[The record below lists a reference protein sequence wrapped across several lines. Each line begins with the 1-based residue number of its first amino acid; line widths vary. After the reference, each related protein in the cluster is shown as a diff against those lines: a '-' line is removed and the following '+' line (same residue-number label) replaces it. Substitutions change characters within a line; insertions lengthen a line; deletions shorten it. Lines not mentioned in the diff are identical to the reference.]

1 MSYGLKYIIP
11 FKTIS
16 EVPCELILE
25 ADGFVGGPMELKAG
39 ESPFRPKDDTLDLLA
54 PIRSWRGSIQVFGSD
69 YLQDLYTSGPQGI
82 RVTLYENG
90 LVKRLGYLTPDTFSQ
105 DFSSPNFIY
114 EMEVVAALSTLK
126 YKKFDLTADKV
137 TFLEIIKRARDLSG
151 YVDLYLTNS
160 VCGKLDENIYELASI
175 ASGNFF
181 DELNEAMTYYE
192 VLEEIAK
199 YLGCCFT
206 PFEDDLYLVDYLAIK
221 KGFNGYHKYSGN
233 TKTSVTLSDSR
244 EVNSVG
250 HKGTGSTISRI
261 PGKNK
266 IAVNCS
272 LYEVKDFLPNI
283 DDAVEKSVW
292 GGYSTVS
299 YRKPYSG
306 KTVPPT
312 HTLITVPLV
321 CDDNSNVYYYYSDM
335 TPIVSDQKPFT
346 AEAYSALMKV
356 VRYTSDNVPTKLSF
370 DSELFV
376 KNYSSRANALDG
388 KILQETHPVLKLK
401 SEKRFFVHNKI
412 YFAFSCEVQVN
423 IENNDVSGYDGIIN
437 TDPTEEAS
445 SDMEWRIPAKLR
457 IGNYYY
463 NGSAWTTT
471 NSVFYVPIP
480 IKKGSSKFGTLLKTK
495 NTNTYTMGLGDL
507 SGYIINPPS
516 APIFGDIELTLYA
529 IYNASMASSLILLFG
544 AKWTF
549 IKNIKL
555 EQTIQDLDG
564 IYEFKEEKEDL
575 IYESEISEDFI
586 DEADDI
592 DLKIC
597 TNTDGKI
604 SLSSVITD
612 SGLLDGIKSLSVPF
626 TGVAEEALINRALQ
640 IYDSPRYQINPTL
653 NNVLLPYSLVTEN
666 HLPGS
671 TFVVCGGEE
680 NIKME
685 SCTYNLIEI

>member
-1 MSYGLKYIIP
+1 MYGLKYTIP

-16 EVPCELILE
+16 DIDCVVNVELKDYIGSSVELI
-25 ADGFVGGPMELKAG
+25 GGG
-39 ESPFRPKDDTLDLLA
+39 EPFSIDTEDEDVLV
-54 PIRSWRGSIQVFGSD
+54 PIRSSLATLSVYGSD
-69 YLQDLYTSGPQGI
+69 YLKDLYTSDPQGI
-82 RVTLYENG
+82 RIKLLVNG
-90 LVKRLGYLTPDTFSQ
+90 SVKWIGFLTPDTFNQ
-105 DFSSPNFIY
+105 DFSSPEFIY
-114 EMEVVAALSTLK
+114 EMECVAALSTLK
-126 YKKFDLTADKV
+126 HKKFDLTADKV
-137 TFLEIIKRARDLSG
+137 TFLDIIKRARDLSG
-151 YVDLYLTNS
+151 YVDLYLTDS
-160 VCGKLDENIYELASI
+160 VRGKLDENIYELAGV

-199 YLGCCFT
+199 YLVECTFT
-206 PFEDDLYLVDYLAIK
+206 PFEDDLYLLDYLAIK

-233 TKTSVTLSDSR
+233 TKTSVTLSDSM

-250 HKGTGSTISRI
+250 YKGTGSTISRI

-292 GGYSTVS
+292 SGYSTVS

-335 TPIVSDQKPFT
+335 TPILSDQKPFT

-356 VRYTSDNVPTKLSF
+356 VRYTSDNIPTKLSF

-388 KILQETHPVLKLK
+388 KILQETHPVLNLK

-555 EQTIQDLDG
+555 EQTIQDLEG
-564 IYEFKEEKEDL
+564 IYEFKEEKKDL

-626 TGVAEEALINRALQ
+626 TGVAEEAIIEKALQ
-640 IYDSPRYQINPTL
+640 IYDSPRCQINPTL

-680 NIKME
+680 NVKME

>member
-1 MSYGLKYIIP
+1 MYGLKYTIP

-16 EVPCELILE
+16 DIDCVVNVELKDYIGSSVELI
-25 ADGFVGGPMELKAG
+25 GGG
-39 ESPFRPKDDTLDLLA
+39 EPFSIDTEDVDVLA
-54 PIRSWRGSIQVFGSD
+54 PIRSSLATLSVYGSD
-69 YLQDLYTSGPQGI
+69 YLKDLYTSDPQGI
-82 RVTLYENG
+82 RIKLLVNG
-90 LVKRLGYLTPDTFSQ
+90 SVKWIGFLTPDTFNQ
-105 DFSSPNFIY
+105 DFSSPEFIY
-114 EMEVVAALSTLK
+114 EMECVAALSTLK
-126 YKKFDLTADKV
+126 HKKFDLTADKV
-137 TFLEIIKRARDLSG
+137 TFLDIIKRARDLSG
-151 YVDLYLTNS
+151 YIDLYLTDS
-160 VCGKLDENIYELASI
+160 VRGKLDENIYELAGV

-199 YLGCCFT
+199 YLVECTFT
-206 PFEDDLYLVDYLAIK
+206 PFEDDLYLLDYLAIK

-250 HKGTGSTISRI
+250 YKGTGSTISRI

-292 GGYSTVS
+292 SGYSSVS
-299 YRKPYSG
+299 GQKNS
-306 KTVPPT
+306 KSPT

-356 VRYTSDNVPTKLSF
+356 VRYTSDNVPSKLSF

-376 KNYSSRANALDG
+376 KNYSSWSSGLEG
-388 KILQETHPVLKLK
+388 KILQETHPVLNLK

-423 IENNDVSGYDGIIN
+423 VDNFSDISRADGLIN
-437 TDPTEEAS
+437 TDPVGKAG
-445 SDMEWRIPAKLR
+445 SDKEWRIPLKLR

-463 NGSAWTTT
+463 NGTAWTTT

-480 IKKGSSKFGTLLKTK
+480 IKKDAFRFGTLLKTK

-529 IYNASMASSLILLFG
+529 IKNSDMGVPPQTEFSS
-544 AKWTF
+544 KWTF

-555 EQTIQDLDG
+555 EQTIQDLEG

-626 TGVAEEALINRALQ
+626 NGVAEEAIIEKALQ

-680 NIKME
+680 NLKME

>member
-1 MSYGLKYIIP
+1 MYGLKYTIP

-16 EVPCELILE
+16 DIDCFVNVELKDYIGSSVELI
-25 ADGFVGGPMELKAG
+25 GGG
-39 ESPFRPKDDTLDLLA
+39 EPFSIDTEDVDVLA
-54 PIRSWRGSIQVFGSD
+54 PIRSSLATLSVYGSD
-69 YLQDLYTSGPQGI
+69 YLKDLYTSDPQGI
-82 RVTLYENG
+82 RIKLLVNG
-90 LVKRLGYLTPDTFSQ
+90 SVKWIGFLTPDTFNQ
-105 DFSSPNFIY
+105 DFSSPEFIY
-114 EMEVVAALSTLK
+114 EMECVAALSTLK
-126 YKKFDLTADKV
+126 RKKFDLTADKV
-137 TFLEIIKRARDLSG
+137 TFLDIIKRARDLSG
-151 YVDLYLTNS
+151 YVDLYLTDS
-160 VCGKLDENIYELASI
+160 VRGKLDENIYELASI

-181 DELNEAMTYYE
+181 DELGEAMTYYE

-206 PFEDDLYLVDYLAIK
+206 PFEDDLYLLDYLAIK

-292 GGYSTVS
+292 SGYSTVS

-346 AEAYSALMKV
+346 AEAYSALMKA

-370 DSELFV
+370 DTELFI
-376 KNYSSRANALDG
+376 KNYSSVENALAG
-388 KILQETHPVLKLK
+388 KILQETHPVLNLK

-412 YFAFSCEVQVN
+412 YFAFSCEVQSN
-423 IENNDVSGYDGIIN
+423 LDKFYFSGADALIN
-437 TDPTEEAS
+437 TESYGKAT
-445 SDMEWRIPAKLR
+445 SDMEWRIPARLR

-463 NGSAWTTT
+463 NGTAWTTT
-471 NSVFYVPIP
+471 NSVFYIPIP
-480 IKKGSSKFGTLLKTK
+480 IKEGSSMFGTSLKTK
-495 NTNTYTMGLGDL
+495 NTNTYQMGLGDL

-516 APIFGDIELTLYA
+516 APIFGDIELILYA
-529 IYNASMASSLILLFG
+529 IHHDIMNAGLNADYG

-555 EQTIQDLDG
+555 EQTIQDLEG

-612 SGLLDGIKSLSVPF
+612 SGLLDWIKSLSVPF
-626 TGVAEEALINRALQ
+626 TGVAEEAIIEKALQ

-680 NIKME
+680 NVKME

>member
-11 FKTIS
+11 FRTIS
-16 EVPCELILE
+16 EIPCEIRLE
-25 ADGFVGGPMELKAG
+25 VLGYVGGSVELIAG
-39 ESPFRPKDDTLDLLA
+39 EDPIRTTDDAFDLLG
-54 PIRSWRGSIQVFGSD
+54 PIRSWSGTIQVFGSD
-69 YLQDLYTSGPQGI
+69 YLQDLYTSSPQGI
-82 RVTLYENG
+82 RVTVYEND

-105 DFSSPNFIY
+105 DFSSPKFIY

-126 YKKFDLTADKV
+126 HKKFDLTADKV

-151 YVDLYLTNS
+151 YVDLYLTDS
-160 VCGKLDENIYELASI
+160 VRGKLDENIYELASV

-181 DELNEAMTYYE
+181 DELGEAMTYYE

-221 KGFNGYHKYSGN
+221 KGFNGYYKYSGN

-250 HKGTGSTISRI
+250 YKGTGSTISRI

-272 LYEVKDFLPNI
+272 LYELKDFLPNI
-283 DDAVEKSVW
+283 DDAVEKTVW
-292 GGYSTVS
+292 GGYDPIS
-299 YRKPYSG
+299 YRKPYKG

-312 HTLITVPLV
+312 HTLIAVPLV

-370 DSELFV
+370 DSELFI

-388 KILQETHPVLKLK
+388 KILQETHPVLNLK
-401 SEKRFFVHNKI
+401 SEKRFFVHDKI
-412 YFAFSCEVQVN
+412 YFVFSCEVQVN
-423 IENNDVSGYDGIIN
+423 IENTNVSGDDGRIN
-437 TDPTEEAS
+437 TDPTGEAS
-445 SDMEWRIPAKLR
+445 NDMEWRIPARLR

-463 NGSAWTTT
+463 NGTAWTTT

-480 IKKGSSKFGTLLKTK
+480 IKKGSSMFGTSLKTK
-495 NTNTYTMGLGDL
+495 NTNTYKMGLGDL

-516 APIFGDIELTLYA
+516 TPIFGDIELTLYA
-529 IYNASMASSLILLFG
+529 IYNANMASFLILFFG

-555 EQTIQDLDG
+555 EQTIQDLEG

-604 SLSSVITD
+604 LLSSVITD

-626 TGVAEEALINRALQ
+626 TGVAEEAIIEKALQ
-640 IYDSPRYQINPTL
+640 IYDAPRYQINPAL

-666 HLPGS
+666 NLPGS

>member
-1 MSYGLKYIIP
+1 MYGLKYTIP

-16 EVPCELILE
+16 DIDCVVNVELKDYIGSSVELI
-25 ADGFVGGPMELKAG
+25 GGG
-39 ESPFRPKDDTLDLLA
+39 EPFSIDTEDVDVLA
-54 PIRSWRGSIQVFGSD
+54 PIRSSLATLSVYGSG
-69 YLQDLYTSGPQGI
+69 YLKDLYTSDPQGI
-82 RVTLYENG
+82 RIKL
-90 LVKRLGYLTPDTFSQ
+90 LVNSSVKWIGFLTPDTFNQ
-105 DFSSPNFIY
+105 DFSSPEFIY
-114 EMEVVAALSTLK
+114 EMECVAALSTLK
-126 YKKFDLTADKV
+126 HKKFDLTADKV
-137 TFLEIIKRARDLSG
+137 TFLDIIKRARDLSG
-151 YVDLYLTNS
+151 YIDLYLTDS
-160 VCGKLDENIYELASI
+160 VRGKLDENIYELAGV

-181 DELNEAMTYYE
+181 DELGEAMTYYE

-199 YLGCCFT
+199 YLVGCTFT
-206 PFEDDLYLVDYLAIK
+206 PFEDDLFLVDYLAIK

-250 HKGTGSTISRI
+250 YKGTGSTISRI

-266 IAVNCS
+266 ISVNCS

-283 DDAVEKSVW
+283 DDAVEKSAW
-292 GGYSTVS
+292 SGYSETS
-299 YRKPYSG
+299 YRKNS
-306 KTVPPT
+306 KSPT
-312 HTLITVPLV
+312 HSLITVPLV

-388 KILQETHPVLKLK
+388 KILQETHPVLNLK
-401 SEKRFFVHNKI
+401 SEKRFFVHDKI

-423 IENNDVSGYDGIIN
+423 IENNDVSGDDGRIN
-437 TDPTEEAS
+437 TDPIEEAS

-480 IKKGSSKFGTLLKTK
+480 IKNGSSKFGTLLKTK

-516 APIFGDIELTLYA
+516 TPIFGDIELTLYA

-555 EQTIQDLDG
+555 EQTIQDLEG

-626 TGVAEEALINRALQ
+626 TGVAEEAIIEKALQ

-680 NIKME
+680 NVKME

>member
-1 MSYGLKYIIP
+1 MYGLKYTIP
-11 FKTIS
+11 FKTLSNIS
-16 EVPCELILE
+16 CEIRLE
-25 ADGFVGGPMELKAG
+25 EKDFSGTSLELRAG
-39 ESPFRPKDDTLDLLA
+39 ETPIVIDVEESDLLA
-54 PIRSWRGSIQVFGSD
+54 PIRSSGATIQVYGSD
-69 YLQDLYTSGPQGI
+69 YLQDLYTSDPQGI
-82 RVTLYENG
+82 KITLLRNG
-90 LVKRLGYLTPDTFSQ
+90 SVKWIGFLTPDTFSQ
-105 DFSSPNFIY
+105 DFSSPEFIY
-114 EMEVVAALSTLK
+114 EMECAAALSTLK
-126 YKKFDLTADKV
+126 HKKFDLTADKV
-137 TFLEIIKRARDLSG
+137 TFLDIIKRARDLSG
-151 YVDLYLTNS
+151 YADLYLTNS
-160 VCGKLDENIYELASI
+160 VRGKLDENIYELASV

-181 DELNEAMTYYE
+181 DELGEAMTYYE
-192 VLEEIAK
+192 VLGEIAK

-244 EVNSVG
+244 EVNSIG
-250 HKGTGSTISRI
+250 YKGTGSTISRI

-292 GGYSTVS
+292 SGYSTQS

-335 TPIVSDQKPFT
+335 TPIVSDQQPFT

-388 KILQETHPVLKLK
+388 KILQETHPILNLK
-401 SEKRFFVHNKI
+401 SEKRFFVHDKI
-412 YFAFSCEVQVN
+412 YFALSCEIQVN
-423 IENNDVSGYDGIIN
+423 IENNNVSGDDGRIN
-437 TDPTEEAS
+437 TDPTGEAS
-445 SDMEWRIPAKLR
+445 DDIEWRIPAKLR
-457 IGNYYY
+457 IGNHYY
-463 NGSAWTTT
+463 NGTAWTTT

-480 IKKGSSKFGTLLKTK
+480 IKKGSSIFGTTHKTK
-495 NTNTYTMGLGDL
+495 NTNTYKMGLGDL

-516 APIFGDIELTLYA
+516 TPIFGDIELTLYA
-529 IYNASMASSLILLFG
+529 IFNASMFSSLMMLFG

-555 EQTIQDLDG
+555 EQTIQDLEG
-564 IYEFKEEKEDL
+564 IYEFKEEKGDL

-597 TNTDGKI
+597 TNTNGRI

-626 TGVAEEALINRALQ
+626 NGVAEEALINRALQ
-640 IYDSPRYQINPTL
+640 IYDAPRYQINPTL

-666 HLPGS
+666 NLPGS

>member
-1 MSYGLKYIIP
+1 MYGLKYTIP

-16 EVPCELILE
+16 DIDCVVNVELKDYIGSSVELI
-25 ADGFVGGPMELKAG
+25 GGG
-39 ESPFRPKDDTLDLLA
+39 EPFSIDTEDVDVLA
-54 PIRSWRGSIQVFGSD
+54 PIRSSLATLSVYGSD
-69 YLQDLYTSGPQGI
+69 YLKDLYTSDPQGI
-82 RVTLYENG
+82 RIKLLVNG
-90 LVKRLGYLTPDTFSQ
+90 SVKWIGFLTPDTFNQ
-105 DFSSPNFIY
+105 DFSSPEFIY
-114 EMEVVAALSTLK
+114 EMECVAALSTLK
-126 YKKFDLTADKV
+126 HKKFDLTADKV
-137 TFLEIIKRARDLSG
+137 TFLDIIKRARDLSG
-151 YVDLYLTNS
+151 YVDLYLTDS
-160 VCGKLDENIYELASI
+160 VRGKLDENIYELAGV

-181 DELNEAMTYYE
+181 DELGEAMTYYE

-233 TKTSVTLSDSR
+233 TKTSVTLSDSK

-266 IAVNCS
+266 ISVNCS

-292 GGYSTVS
+292 SGYSTVS

-388 KILQETHPVLKLK
+388 KILQETHPVLNLK

-423 IENNDVSGYDGIIN
+423 IENNNVSGDDGRIN

-495 NTNTYTMGLGDL
+495 NTNTYKMGLGDL

-555 EQTIQDLDG
+555 EQTIQDLEG

-604 SLSSVITD
+604 LLSSVITD
-612 SGLLDGIKSLSVPF
+612 SELLDGIKSLSVPF
-626 TGVAEEALINRALQ
+626 TGVAEEAIIEKALQ
-640 IYDSPRYQINPTL
+640 IYDAPRYQINPIL

-680 NIKME
+680 NVKME

>member
-1 MSYGLKYIIP
+1 
-11 FKTIS
+11 
-16 EVPCELILE
+16 
-25 ADGFVGGPMELKAG
+25 MEC
-39 ESPFRPKDDTLDLLA
+39 
-54 PIRSWRGSIQVFGSD
+54 
-69 YLQDLYTSGPQGI
+69 
-82 RVTLYENG
+82 
-90 LVKRLGYLTPDTFSQ
+90 
-105 DFSSPNFIY
+105 
-114 EMEVVAALSTLK
+114 VAALSTLK
-126 YKKFDLTADKV
+126 HKKFDLTADKV

-151 YVDLYLTNS
+151 YADLYLTDS
-160 VCGKLDENIYELASI
+160 VRGKLDENIYELASV

-181 DELNEAMTYYE
+181 DELGEAMTYYE
-192 VLEEIAK
+192 VLGEIAK

-221 KGFNGYHKYSGN
+221 KGFNGYYKYSGN

-244 EVNSVG
+244 EVNSIG
-250 HKGTGSTISRI
+250 YKGTGSTISRI

-292 GGYSTVS
+292 SGYSTQS
-299 YRKPYSG
+299 YRKPYKG

-312 HTLITVPLV
+312 HTLITVPLD

-335 TPIVSDQKPFT
+335 TPIVLDRKPLA

-388 KILQETHPVLKLK
+388 KILQETHPILNLK
-401 SEKRFFVHNKI
+401 SEKRFFVHDKI
-412 YFAFSCEVQVN
+412 YFALSCEIQVN
-423 IENNDVSGYDGIIN
+423 IEKKPESSPDALIM
-437 TDPTEEAS
+437 TDPLNKATYKTDEYR
-445 SDMEWRIPAKLR
+445 MPVKLR
-457 IGNYYY
+457 IGDHYY
-463 NGSAWTTT
+463 NGTSWQTTSAI
-471 NSVFYVPIP
+471 FYMPFPFVKDEYTFGRF
-480 IKKGSSKFGTLLKTK
+480 IKSK
-495 NTNTYTMGLGDL
+495 NTNTYQMGLGDL

-529 IYNASMASSLILLFG
+529 VYHNIMHAALHADFG

-555 EQTIQDLDG
+555 EQTIQDLEG
-564 IYEFKEEKEDL
+564 IYEFKEEKGDL

-626 TGVAEEALINRALQ
+626 NGVAEEALINRALQ
-640 IYDSPRYQINPTL
+640 IYDAPRYQINPTL

-666 HLPGS
+666 NLPGS

>member
-1 MSYGLKYIIP
+1 MYGLKYTIP

-16 EVPCELILE
+16 YIDCIINVELKDYIGSSVELI
-25 ADGFVGGPMELKAG
+25 GGGEPFSIDAEDEDVLTPMRSSLA
-39 ESPFRPKDDTLDLLA
+39 TL
-54 PIRSWRGSIQVFGSD
+54 SVYGSD
-69 YLQDLYTSGPQGI
+69 YLKDLYTSDPQGI
-82 RVTLYENG
+82 RIKL
-90 LVKRLGYLTPDTFSQ
+90 LVNSSVKWIGFLTPDTFNQ
-105 DFSSPNFIY
+105 DFSSPEFIY
-114 EMEVVAALSTLK
+114 EMECVAALSTLK
-126 YKKFDLTADKV
+126 HKKFDLTADKV

-151 YVDLYLTNS
+151 YTDLYLTDS
-160 VCGKLDENIYELASI
+160 VRGKLDENIYELASI
-175 ASGNFF
+175 VSGNFF
-181 DELNEAMTYYE
+181 DELGEAMTYYE

-250 HKGTGSTISRI
+250 YKGTGSTISRI

-292 GGYSTVS
+292 SGYSTVS
-299 YRKPYSG
+299 GQKNS
-306 KTVPPT
+306 KSPT

-388 KILQETHPVLKLK
+388 KILQETHPILNLK

-412 YFAFSCEVQVN
+412 YFAFSCEIQVN
-423 IENNDVSGYDGIIN
+423 IENNNVSVDDGRIN
-437 TDPTEEAS
+437 TDPTGKAS
-445 SDMEWRIPAKLR
+445 NDIEWRIPARLR
-457 IGNYYY
+457 IGNYHY
-463 NGSAWTTT
+463 NGTAWTTT
-471 NSVFYVPIP
+471 NSVFYVPVP
-480 IKKGSSKFGTLLKTK
+480 IKKGSSIFGTTLKTK
-495 NTNTYTMGLGDL
+495 NTNTYQMGLGDL

-516 APIFGDIELTLYA
+516 TPIFGDIELTLYA
-529 IYNASMASSLILLFG
+529 VYNASMASSLMLLFG

-555 EQTIQDLDG
+555 EQTIQDLEG

-575 IYESEISEDFI
+575 IYEREISEDFI

-626 TGVAEEALINRALQ
+626 TGVAEEAIIDKALQ
-640 IYDSPRYQINPTL
+640 IYDSPRYHINPTL

-666 HLPGS
+666 NLPGS

>member
-1 MSYGLKYIIP
+1 MYGLKYTIP

-16 EVPCELILE
+16 DIDCIVNVELKDYIGSSVELI
-25 ADGFVGGPMELKAG
+25 GGG
-39 ESPFRPKDDTLDLLA
+39 EPFSIDTEDVDVLA
-54 PIRSWRGSIQVFGSD
+54 PIRSSLATLSVYGSD
-69 YLQDLYTSGPQGI
+69 YLKDLYTSDPQGI
-82 RVTLYENG
+82 RIKLLVNG
-90 LVKRLGYLTPDTFSQ
+90 SVKWIGFLTPDTFNQ
-105 DFSSPNFIY
+105 DFSSPEFIY
-114 EMEVVAALSTLK
+114 EMECVAALSTLK
-126 YKKFDLTADKV
+126 HKKFDLTADKV
-137 TFLEIIKRARDLSG
+137 TFLDIIKRARDLSS
-151 YVDLYLTNS
+151 YVDLYLTDS
-160 VCGKLDENIYELASI
+160 VRGKLDENIYELAGV

-206 PFEDDLYLVDYLAIK
+206 PFEDDLYLLDYLAIK

-250 HKGTGSTISRI
+250 YKGTGSTISRI

-266 IAVNCS
+266 ISVNCS

-283 DDAVEKSVW
+283 DDAVEKSAW
-292 GGYSTVS
+292 SGYSEIS
-299 YRKPYSG
+299 YRKNS
-306 KTVPPT
+306 KSPT

-388 KILQETHPVLKLK
+388 KILQETHPVLNLK

-423 IENNDVSGYDGIIN
+423 IENNDVSGDDGRIN

-516 APIFGDIELTLYA
+516 TPIFGDIELTLYA

-555 EQTIQDLDG
+555 EQTIQDLEG

-612 SGLLDGIKSLSVPF
+612 SGLLSGIKSLSVPF
-626 TGVAEEALINRALQ
+626 NGVAEEAIIEKALQ

-680 NIKME
+680 NVKME

>member
-1 MSYGLKYIIP
+1 MYGLKYTIP

-16 EVPCELILE
+16 DIDCIVNVELKDYIGSPVELI
-25 ADGFVGGPMELKAG
+25 GGG
-39 ESPFRPKDDTLDLLA
+39 EPFIIDKEDVDVLA
-54 PIRSWRGSIQVFGSD
+54 PIRSSLATLSVYGSD
-69 YLQDLYTSGPQGI
+69 YLNDLYTSDPQGI
-82 RVTLYENG
+82 RIKLLVNG
-90 LVKRLGYLTPDTFSQ
+90 SVKWIGFLTPDTFNQ
-105 DFSSPNFIY
+105 DFSSPEFIY
-114 EMEVVAALSTLK
+114 EMECVAALSTLK
-126 YKKFDLTADKV
+126 HKKFDLTADKV
-137 TFLEIIKRARDLSG
+137 TFLDIIKRARDLSG
-151 YVDLYLTNS
+151 YVDLYLTDS
-160 VCGKLDENIYELASI
+160 VRGKLDENIYELAGV

-181 DELNEAMTYYE
+181 DELGEAMTYYE
-192 VLEEIAK
+192 ALGEIAK

-250 HKGTGSTISRI
+250 YKGTGSTISRI

-292 GGYSTVS
+292 SGYSEVGH
-299 YRKPYSG
+299 RKNS
-306 KTVPPT
+306 KSPT

-335 TPIVSDQKPFT
+335 TPIVSDQKPLT

-370 DSELFV
+370 GSELFV
-376 KNYSSRANALDG
+376 KNYSSRANALAG
-388 KILQETHPVLKLK
+388 KILQETHPILNLK
-401 SEKRFFVHNKI
+401 SEKSFFVHDKI
-412 YFAFSCEVQVN
+412 YFALSCEIQVN
-423 IENNDVSGYDGIIN
+423 IENKPESSPDALIM
-437 TDPTEEAS
+437 TDPLNKATYETDEY
-445 SDMEWRIPAKLR
+445 RIPVKLR
-457 IGNYYY
+457 IGDHYY
-463 NGSAWTTT
+463 NGTSWQTTSAI
-471 NSVFYVPIP
+471 FYMPFPFVKDEYTFGRF
-480 IKKGSSKFGTLLKTK
+480 IKSK
-495 NTNTYTMGLGDL
+495 NTNTYQMGLGDI
-507 SGYIINPPS
+507 SGYIINPPP
-516 APIFGDIELTLYA
+516 APIFGDIELTFYA
-529 IYNASMASSLILLFG
+529 VYHNIMQAALHAGFG

-549 IKNIKL
+549 IKNIKF
-555 EQTIQDLDG
+555 EQTIQDLEG

-626 TGVAEEALINRALQ
+626 TGVAEEAIIEKALQ

-680 NIKME
+680 NVKME